1 MQKMA
6 QEYMEAGAF
15 ALWGLLVLQFLQT
28 ILECVEGM

>member
-15 ALWGLLVLQFLQT
+15 ALWGLLILQFLQT
-28 ILECVEGM
+28 ILECVEAM